1 MVVNASLNVADLID
15 DVWNETTPVNSLRQ
29 KIGERSTFLAAII
42 IMIGITGVFGNS
54 LVAIIVY
61 KYKTLFQQV
70 KSSYIINQS
79 FIDGLTSSLILLTQ
93 IFTVELTEG
102 MTQLQAEFFCR
113 LWGTQFLPWGLMV
126 SSTYNLMAI
135 SVERYMAIVH
145 PLWHMNNFT
154 DSKTRVSIVFIWLFG
169 VVYVGAVVIP
179 TTDLVN
185 GECLRA
191 AFWPSRAIA
200 VAVGIVE
207 LFVTLMIPFITH
219 GFCYARILAT
229 LRNRCPLEEGSVT
242 PSSTDVN
249 MATTSTDT
257 DTSTTQELSNVEQG
271 ITLEGGAHTLM
282 TFDVETK
289 EIFARKESGSGELAS
304 NKHLQTVS
312 GSSNTREKTTTTT
325 TTAKMS
331 LAADNQEDARQK
343 QTKKAEKNVIKTL
356 AIITVCFFI
365 CWIPNKI
372 HTSLILAGVTNYVG
386 GIFQFTTIFVFG
398 NCCINPLIYIAKY
411 DAFKTGLRALFTR
424 E

>member
-1 MVVNASLNVADLID
+1 MVVNASLNVANLIGE
-15 DVWNETTPVNSLRQ
+15 VWNETTPVISLSQ
-29 KIGERSTFLAAII
+29 KIGKRSTLLAAIT
-42 IMIGITGVFGNS
+42 IMIDITGVLGNS
-54 LVAIIVY
+54 LVVIIVY
-61 KYKTLFQQV
+61 KYKTQFQQV

-93 IFTVELTEG
+93 IFTEQLTEG

-145 PLWHMNNFT
+145 PIWHMNNFT
-154 DSKTRVSIVFIWLFG
+154 DSKTRVSIVFIWFFG

-179 TTDLVN
+179 TTGLVN

-229 LRNRCPLEEGSVT
+229 LRNRCPHEQRCVT

-249 MATTSTDT
+249 MTTTSTDT
-257 DTSTTQELSNVEQG
+257 DTSTTQEPSNAEKE
-271 ITLEGGAHTLM
+271 ITLEVGAHTFI
-282 TFDVETK
+282 TFDVGTK
-289 EIFARKESGSGELAS
+289 EIFARKESGSGERAR

-312 GSSNTREKTTTTT
+312 GTSNTRERTTT
-325 TTAKMS
+325 TTAKKS
-331 LAADNQEDARQK
+331 LAGDIQEDARQK
-343 QTKKAEKNVIKTL
+343 QTKKAQKNVIKTL
-356 AIITVCFFI
+356 AIIIVCFFI

-372 HTSLILAGVTNYVG
+372 HISLILAGVTDYVG
-386 GIFQFTTIFVFG
+386 DIFQVTTIFLFG
-398 NCCINPLIYIAKY
+398 NCCINPLIYIVKY
-411 DAFKTGLRALFTR
+411 DAFKTGVRALFKR

>member
-1 MVVNASLNVADLID
+1 MDVNASMNVADLIGE
-15 DVWNETTPVNSLRQ
+15 VWNETTPVISLRQ
-29 KIGERSTFLAAII
+29 MIGKRSTLLGAITI
-42 IMIGITGVFGNS
+42 TIGITGVLGNS
-54 LVAIIVY
+54 LVVLVVY

-79 FIDGLTSSLILLTQ
+79 FIDGLTSGYILLAQ
-93 IFTVELTEG
+93 IFTVGLTEG
-102 MTQLQAEFFCR
+102 MTQLHAEFFCR
-113 LWGTQFLPWGLMV
+113 LWATQLLPWGLMV

-145 PLWHMNNFT
+145 PIWHMSNFT
-154 DSKTRVSIVFIWLFG
+154 DSKTRFSIVIIWFFG
-169 VVYVGAVVIP
+169 VLYVGAIVIP
-179 TTDLVN
+179 TSGLVN

-200 VAVGIVE
+200 AAVGIME

-219 GFCYARILAT
+219 GFCYARILTT
-229 LRNRCPLEEGSVT
+229 LRNRCPHEESSVT

-249 MATTSTDT
+249 MTTTSTDT
-257 DTSTTQELSNVEQG
+257 DMSTAQEPSNAEQG
-271 ITLEGGAHTLM
+271 ITLEVGTHKLM
-282 TFDVETK
+282 TFDVGRK
-289 EIFARKESGSGELAS
+289 EIVTRKENGSGERAS

-312 GSSNTREKTTTTT
+312 GSSNARGRTTT

-356 AIITVCFFI
+356 TIITVCFFI

-372 HTSLILAGVTNYVG
+372 HISLILAGVTKYVG
-386 GIFQFTTIFVFG
+386 DIFQVTTIFVFG

-411 DAFKTGLRALFTR
+411 DAFKTGLRALFRR

>member
-1 MVVNASLNVADLID
+1 MVVNASLNVADLISE
-15 DVWNETTPVNSLRQ
+15 VWNETTPVMSLSQR
-29 KIGERSTFLAAII
+29 IGKRSTLLTAIT
-42 IMIGITGVFGNS
+42 IMIGITGVLGNS
-54 LVAIIVY
+54 LVVLIVY
-61 KYKTLFQQV
+61 KYKTQFQQV

-93 IFTVELTEG
+93 IFTEHLTEG
-102 MTQLQAEFFCR
+102 MTQLHAEFFCR

-145 PLWHMNNFT
+145 PIWHMNNFT
-154 DSKTRVSIVFIWLFG
+154 DSKTRVSIVIIWFFG
-169 VVYVGAVVIP
+169 VLYVGAVVIP
-179 TTDLVN
+179 TTGLVN

-200 VAVGIVE
+200 IAVGIVE

-229 LRNRCPLEEGSVT
+229 LRNRCPREERYVT

-249 MATTSTDT
+249 MTTTSTDT
-257 DTSTTQELSNVEQG
+257 DMSTAQEPSNAEQG
-271 ITLEGGAHTLM
+271 ITLEVGAHTLV
-282 TFDVETK
+282 TFNVGRK
-289 EIFARKESGSGELAS
+289 EIFARKESGSGERAS

-312 GSSNTREKTTTTT
+312 GSSNTRERTTT

-331 LAADNQEDARQK
+331 LATDYQEDARQK
-343 QTKKAEKNVIKTL
+343 HTKKAEKNVIKTL
-356 AIITVCFFI
+356 AITTVCFFI

-386 GIFQFTTIFVFG
+386 EIFQVTTIFVFG

-411 DAFKTGLRALFTR
+411 DAFKTGLRALFRR